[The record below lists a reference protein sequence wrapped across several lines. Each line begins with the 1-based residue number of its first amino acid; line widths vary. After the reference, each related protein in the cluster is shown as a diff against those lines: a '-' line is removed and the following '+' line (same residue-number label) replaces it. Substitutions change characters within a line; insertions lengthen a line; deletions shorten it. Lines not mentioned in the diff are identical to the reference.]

1 MTDRVGEIRP
11 SLAPGTSD
19 TANSIR
25 VDRVSAEVMMMLL
38 ADARLP
44 TGAHTQSAGLEAALR
59 GGMAPVDVPRYI
71 RARLRTVTAVEA
83 AAAVIA
89 RVRTVDASL
98 GLTMN
103 GIPTPGGDRIPAPR
117 DDRTPAQSRD
127 RTPAQSRDRTPAQS
141 RDRTPAQS
149 RDRTPAQSRDR
160 TPALTSP
167 DNPDLP
173 AALAAVDA
181 AWRARTISPALRET
195 SVLLGRGYARLVRR
209 LWPGS
214 RGAEAL
220 SGIGKPGRAVVLGVA
235 AALAGLSAAQL
246 IRLIGYDDVQ
256 TVAAATLKLEPLDP
270 VVTTGWV
277 MSAAPEIERLVGEL
291 AAIDD
296 IEQMPAF
303 GAPLIEQWAQVH
315 ATTSQRLFRA

>member
-1 MTDRVGEIRP
+1 MPDRVATCVPINALDGHATGDSIP
-11 SLAPGTSD
+11 SDGP
-19 TANSIR
+19 
-25 VDRVSAEVMMMLL
+25 SAEVMMMLL

-59 GGMAPVDVPRYI
+59 GGMAPADVPRYI

-83 AAAVIA
+83 GAAVIA
-89 RVRTVDASL
+89 RARTVDA
-98 GLTMN
+98 GPRLT
-103 GIPTPGGDRIPAPR
+103 T
-117 DDRTPAQSRD
+117 DRTP
-127 RTPAQSRDRTPAQS
+127 
-141 RDRTPAQS
+141 
-149 RDRTPAQSRDR
+149 
-160 TPALTSP
+160 SP
-167 DNPDLP
+167 GNPDLP
-173 AALAAVDA
+173 AALAAALAEVDA

-209 LWPGS
+209 LWPESPGS
-214 RGAEAL
+214 QAL
-220 SGIGKPGRAVVLGVA
+220 SAIGKPGRAVVLGVA

-277 MSAAPEIERLVGEL
+277 MAAGPQIERLVIDL

-303 GAPLIEQWAQVH
+303 GAPLIEQWAQIH